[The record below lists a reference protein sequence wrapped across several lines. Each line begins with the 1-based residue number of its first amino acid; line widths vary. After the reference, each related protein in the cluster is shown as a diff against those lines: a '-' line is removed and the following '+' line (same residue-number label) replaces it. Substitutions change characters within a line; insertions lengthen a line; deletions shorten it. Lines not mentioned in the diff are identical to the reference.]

1 MSLFVLDTGI
11 LVGYIRGAEYAE
23 YVEKRFRVNE
33 PPNIPVIS
41 IVTKGEIYSLA
52 IQFGWGEK
60 KRGAL
65 ENLLRKLAFVDIGND
80 LIVEKYAQIDSYS
93 QGKNPSMPLAPGLT
107 ARNMGKN
114 DLWIAATGSV
124 LNATLLTTDD
134 DFKHLNK
141 VFLEVVRIDQTLTG
155 ADAGE

>member
-1 MSLFVLDTGI
+1 MSLFLLDTGI
-11 LVGYIRGAEYAE
+11 LLGYIRGAGYAE

-60 KRGAL
+60 KRDAL

-80 LIVEKYAQIDSYS
+80 LIIEKYAEIDSYS
-93 QGKNPSMPLAPGLT
+93 QGKNPSMPLPVGLT

-124 LNATLLTTDD
+124 LNASLLTTDD
-134 DFKHLNK
+134 DFNHLNK

>member
-11 LVGYIRGAEYAE
+11 LVGYIRGAGYAE

-52 IQFGWGEK
+52 AQFRWGER
-60 KRGAL
+60 KRSELDG
-65 ENLLRKLAFVDIGND
+65 LLRRLSFVDISSD
-80 LIVEKYAQIDSYS
+80 QIIKKYAEIDCYS
-93 QGKNPSMPLAPGLT
+93 QGKNRSRALPAGLT

-114 DLWIAATGSV
+114 DLWIAATASV
-124 LNATLLTTDD
+124 LNASLLTTDD
-134 DFKHLNK
+134 DFNHLDK
-141 VFLEVVRIDQTLTG
+141 LFLEVVRIDQRLTG
-155 ADAGE
+155 ADSDE

>member
-1 MSLFVLDTGI
+1 MSLFVIDTGI
-11 LVGYIRGAEYAE
+11 LVGYIRGAGYAE

-41 IVTKGEIYSLA
+41 TVTKGEIYSLA

-60 KRGAL
+60 KKSGL
-65 ENLLRKLAFVDIGND
+65 EDLLRKLPFVDIGND
-80 LIVEKYAQIDSYS
+80 PIVKKYAEIDSYS
-93 QGKNPSMPLAPGLT
+93 QGKNPSMPLPAGLT

-124 LNATLLTTDD
+124 LNATLLTTDG
-134 DFKHLNK
+134 DFDHLHN
-141 VFLEVVRIDQTLTG
+141 VFLEVVRIDQKLTA
-155 ADAGE
+155 ADA